1 VRSLAVGDGQVTVL
15 AVDAAIGAVS
25 TVRSARDV
33 RLGGGGGT
41 DRELGIAAALET
53 RPRPDLV
60 VLLTDGETGWP
71 CQPTPVALV
80 AVILG
85 RLRAELP
92 PTPPWAVRVECV
104 PD

>member
-1 VRSLAVGDGQVTVL
+1 M
-15 AVDAAIGAVS
+15 
-25 TVRSARDV
+25 
-33 RLGGGGGT
+33 
-41 DRELGIAAALET
+41 ELGIQAALET

-71 CQPTPVALV
+71 HRPTPVPLV

-85 RLRAELP
+85 RQRAKLP
-92 PTPPWAVRVECV
+92 PTPAWAVRVECV